1 MHPSARL
8 RASLLYKQVRVRMGL
23 ISARARV
30 HVLVV
35 MSRSERVSI
44 TSDGPQEMLAARAG
58 LGSCFSLFSFTS
70 ATLRRRERCTC
81 ARALGEGGAIWLLT
95 VGGGG
100 GSLGTSVMG
109 LTRARIK

>member
-1 MHPSARL
+1 MHPSARP

-58 LGSCFSLFSFTS
+58 PGSRFSLFSFTS
-70 ATLRRRERCTC
+70 AALRETCMC
-81 ARALGEGGAIWLLT
+81 ARALGDGGAIWLLP
-95 VGGGG
+95 VEGGGC
-100 GSLGTSVMG
+100 LGTSVIC